1 VRATLSQQL
10 VSKAG
15 GLRRGIRSALTVL
28 TALLAAGLLLGTST
42 AVTTRQREPGAPD
55 GPSRLRVAA
64 LGDSVTAG
72 TRCDCAAFPE
82 LYAKLLGDRYGAG
95 TRVDNRGVP
104 GATSSDLV
112 NDLSTDAVASSV
124 QAADVVLITIGAND
138 FGDKADAVLAQL
150 CGDADDLA
158 CARSGLTTLGHNLD
172 AIVERTR
179 GLRRGQPTAIL
190 VTGYWNVYE
199 DGDVADHDYA
209 KEGRVES
216 DRLTLVVNEV
226 LRQRAREDGA
236 TYVDLTTPFRGP
248 DGTWNPSD
256 LLASDGDHPNAAG
269 HRLIAKTLLSAG
281 TAPLRPAR

>member
-1 VRATLSQQL
+1 
-10 VSKAG
+10 
-15 GLRRGIRSALTVL
+15 LTVL
-28 TALLAAGLLLGTST
+28 TALLAAGLLLSTST
-42 AVTTRQREPGAPD
+42 AVTSRQSEQAAPD
-55 GPSRLRVAA
+55 GPSRLRIAA

-72 TRCDCAAFPE
+72 TRCDCSAFPE
-82 LYAKLLGDRYGAG
+82 LYAKLLGDRYGSG

-104 GATSSDLV
+104 GATSRDLV
-112 NDLSTDAVASSV
+112 NDLGTEEVASSV
-124 QAADVVLITIGAND
+124 QTADIVLITIGAND
-138 FGDKADAVLAQL
+138 FGETADAVLSQT

-158 CARSGLTTLGHNLD
+158 CARSGLTALGHNLD

-179 GLRRGQPTAIL
+179 GLRRGEPTAIL

-209 KEGRVES
+209 TEGRLES
-216 DRLTLVVNEV
+216 DRLTLAVNEV
-226 LRQRAREDGA
+226 LRGRARQDGA

-269 HRLIAKTLLSAG
+269 HRLIAKTLLAAG
-281 TAPLRPAR
+281 TAPLRPPR